1 MRDYDA
7 EIRELEE
14 AKRRIALRLGIA
26 ANAEFQAYQESV
38 LWPDIR
44 EIERECA
51 TVRPDRFKD
60 IHSYQHHLADLQG
73 RRVAMLGLTFT
84 TADCKAAHDA
94 VVQKIHGLREEK
106 KMAQSIPSRH
116 EAPER
121 RGFVAPLAEPEN
133 PREQGD
139 WE

>member
-1 MRDYDA
+1 MKDYDA
-7 EIRELEE
+7 EILKLEE
-14 AKRRIALRLGIA
+14 KKRRAALRLGLA
-26 ANAEFQAYQESV
+26 SNAEFQAYQESV

-44 EIERECA
+44 GIERECA
-51 TVRPDRFKD
+51 SMSPGTFRD
-60 IHSYQHHLADLQG
+60 IHCYQHHLADLQG
-73 RRVAMLGLTFT
+73 KRTALLGMTFT
-84 TADCKAAHDA
+84 ANECKTVYDETILEI
-94 VVQKIHGLREEK
+94 QQLRDEK
-106 KMAQSIPSRH
+106 KMAQSMPSRH